1 MTGASAFRH
10 TIRFDAKVFV
20 DDPGGGTTSS
30 WQPQFTRKA
39 ALQML
44 RGGETV
50 TAQRLAGTQPALIR
64 VIADSQTKQITPA
77 WRAVQLLAND
87 AERSFGLKAVADMEG
102 DNRVIT
108 MLCEF
113 GAADS

>member
-64 VIADSQTKQITPA
+64 VILDSQTSQITPA
-77 WRAVQLLAND
+77 WRAVESRNGEATRFYGIKT
-87 AERSFGLKAVADMEG
+87 AADMEG
-102 DNRVIT
+102 NNREIS
-108 MLCEF
+108 MLCEA
-113 GAADS
+113 GAADA

>member
-10 TIRFDAKVFV
+10 TIRFDKKVFV

-39 ALQML
+39 ALNML

-64 VIADSQTKQITPA
+64 VIRDSHTAQITPA
-77 WRAVQLLAND
+77 WRAVEIRNGEAV
-87 AERSFGLKAVADMEG
+87 RYFGIKTAADMEG
-102 DNRVIT
+102 KNREIS
-108 MLCEF
+108 MLCEA
-113 GAADS
+113 GAADA